1 MNMKK
6 VLLNI
11 AMMVSISLMMTSC
24 FTYTAVVGKGSQ
36 TGVEVTGKNHFLI
49 NGLFPLGVS
58 NAKQMAGG
66 ASDYDLTVTHS
77 FIDGLI
83 GGITFGI
90 YTPTTTTVKK

>member
-1 MNMKK
+1 MKK

-11 AMMVSISLMMTSC
+11 AMMISISLLMTSC
-24 FTYTAVVGKGSQ
+24 FTYTTVVGKGSQ
-36 TGVEVTGKNHFLI
+36 TGVEVKGKNHFLI
-49 NGLFPLGVS
+49 NGLAPLGIS

-83 GGITFGI
+83 GAITLGI
-90 YTPTTTTVKK
+90 YTPTTTIVKK

>member
-1 MNMKK
+1 MKK

-11 AMMVSISLMMTSC
+11 VTMVSISLMMTSC

-49 NGLFPLGVS
+49 QGLAPLSVS

-66 ASDYDLTVTHS
+66 ASDYDLTVTHT

-83 GGITFGI
+83 GAITFGI
-90 YTPTTTTVKK
+90 YTPTTTIVKK

>member
-1 MNMKK
+1 MKK